1 MRTHYENW
9 SVENIVGLIV
19 STAVVVLPTAGCG
32 AALLI
37 QARGIAERRAASFSE
52 CNLEAAG
59 APKAASAV
67 ADASP
72 WLYGL
77 RSELRESGPARE
89 AFEVCMDDRPFASLA
104 RTINE

>member
-19 STAVVVLPTAGCG
+19 STAVIVLPTVGCG
-32 AALLI
+32 AALLV
-37 QARGIAERRAASFSE
+37 QARAIAERRAASFDA

-59 APKAASAV
+59 ARKAESAV
-67 ADASP
+67 ADTSP

-77 RSELRESGPARE
+77 RRELRESGPARE
-89 AFEVCMDDRPFASLA
+89 AFEVCMDGRGFASLA